1 MRVLTHQD
9 FCQVYTHDP
18 AAVPGRIEVILE
30 AIGQEFPW
38 QEEGYP
44 AGLDDLTAV
53 HTESH
58 IKRVSRQGLFNIA
71 ALAAGTAIEAAITG
85 LSEPCFALV
94 RPPGH
99 HASADSAWGFCYF
112 NNMAIALEYLRRN
125 NQIQTAY
132 VLDFDMHYGDGT
144 VSILKDKG
152 YVAIHNPSA
161 DERMSYLEQVRDHLS
176 SAKADIIG
184 ISAGFDNH
192 LQDWGGVL
200 QTEDY
205 RTIGGMAGATCER
218 LGVGCF
224 ALLEGGYNQQ
234 VLGQNV
240 LAFLR
245 GLNGF

>member
-1 MRVLTHQD
+1 MKVLTHPD

-18 AAVPGRIEVILE
+18 AAVPGRIEAILA
-30 AIGQEFPW
+30 AIDKEFPW

-44 AGLDDLTAV
+44 AGLHDLTAV
-53 HTESH
+53 HSESH
-58 IKRVSRQGLFNIA
+58 VKSVSRQGLFNIA
-71 ALAAGTAIEAAITG
+71 ALAAGTAIEAAIVG

-112 NNMAIALEYLRRN
+112 NNMAIALEHLRRN
-125 NQIQTAY
+125 NKIKTAY

-144 VSILKDKG
+144 VSILKDRG
-152 YVAIHNPSA
+152 YAAIHNPSA
-161 DERMSYLEQVRDHLS
+161 DERTEYLQQVEDHLS

-205 RTIGGMAGATCER
+205 RAIGRMVGETCER

-240 LAFLR
+240 LAFLQ
-245 GLNGF
+245 GLSGV